1 LARQSARQKTPL
13 HLTSLLR
20 QQVIE
25 FLTTPSDNSTIHE
38 ERQQALIELLRC
50 GVIVDENSSRLVSLA
65 EKASFFKV
73 LKILHEQ
80 KRRYDLVFLAYLRDT
95 SQGNDVFK
103 FITNSFSN
111 SKISEEEKTQIKN
124 KVIEHICDLIKIDS
138 RKTAFIFMEVFHEK
152 VQLIVE
158 KLQNDPK
165 MLFNFL
171 RGLFDKNKST
181 LSDVSMETYFG

>member
-1 LARQSARQKTPL
+1 MARQSAHQKTPL

-38 ERQQALIELLRC
+38 ERQQVIRKEFEDDLFLKSFKQALIELLRC

-95 SQGNDVFK
+95 SQGV
-103 FITNSFSN
+103 
-111 SKISEEEKTQIKN
+111 SEE
-124 KVIEHICDLIKIDS
+124 LI
-138 RKTAFIFMEVFHEK
+138 
-152 VQLIVE
+152 L
-158 KLQNDPK
+158 
-165 MLFNFL
+165 
-171 RGLFDKNKST
+171 
-181 LSDVSMETYFG
+181 ETYLNFH

>member
-1 LARQSARQKTPL
+1 LARQSAHQKTPL

-124 KVIEHICDLIKIDS
+124 KVIEHICVS
-138 RKTAFIFMEVFHEK
+138 AVTFTA
-152 VQLIVE
+152 
-158 KLQNDPK
+158 P
-165 MLFNFL
+165 
-171 RGLFDKNKST
+171 
-181 LSDVSMETYFG
+181 

>member
-1 LARQSARQKTPL
+1 MIQQIVDILLEVMVEKPGFTPEQIGLLFTFLARQSAHQKTPL

-25 FLTTPSDNSTIHE
+25 F
-38 ERQQALIELLRC
+38 LRC

-138 RKTAFIFMEVFHEK
+138 R
-152 VQLIVE
+152 
-158 KLQNDPK
+158 
-165 MLFNFL
+165 
-171 RGLFDKNKST
+171 
-181 LSDVSMETYFG
+181 